1 MKVCTDSCLF
11 GALIEI
17 NDQTKNI
24 LDIGTG
30 TGLLSLM
37 CAQKSNS
44 DTFIDAI
51 EIDADAYTQAK
62 ENVENSTWKDRINV
76 VHANFFQHI
85 FGTKYDLIICNP
97 PYYKKQKSTTYIK
110 DRLARHND
118 DFDFN
123 IFLKKCW
130 TISKADTQLYVI
142 FPYYRTQEILKTI
155 ELDGNWE
162 CNTIIHIYN
171 KIDSTPIRS
180 VFILSLELKKQMKNK
195 KIAIYDKNNNYT
207 NIFKSLLYK
216 YYISIH
222 IS

>member
-17 NDQTKNI
+17 NNQTKNI

-97 PYYKKQKSTTYIK
+97 PYYKKQKSTTDIK

-118 DFDFN
+118 DFDFS
-123 IFLKKCW
+123 IFLEKCW
-130 TISKADTQLYVI
+130 TISNAHHA
-142 FPYYRTQEILKTI
+142 PY
-155 ELDGNWE
+155 
-162 CNTIIHIYN
+162 
-171 KIDSTPIRS
+171 
-180 VFILSLELKKQMKNK
+180 M
-195 KIAIYDKNNNYT
+195 
-207 NIFKSLLYK
+207 
-216 YYISIH
+216 
-222 IS
+222 